1 MKIKQSCCA
10 DARAHERKSS
20 ACMPDLSGHAEPA
33 WNLSQAVIFA
43 FLLLTLLPS
52 SPAEAQPVYDIQYG
66 NLDFPDARKIHKK
79 GNLGQTA
86 GSRTLYSNV
95 VTVEGQQIDCIL
107 TTASITNGYFQ
118 YPTGFCPGT
127 IPFDFREVQNCP
139 NRDTSVVSLYSNEDR
154 FFTPTFFF
162 ETGGGSCRFKFE
174 FILGNSYDDATDK
187 GQPVILKNV
196 MVNSYDIDGNVDCL
210 TPNPSLNQYN
220 DFSGFN
226 AAARATPG
234 TSIIPQYNTTTGMT
248 RFQSISNC
256 NKRDIMDPAT
266 RIRVEYNFLQEFEVV
281 VGMTG
286 RGRAF
291 FFLDFGQ
298 GPIWTP
304 QYLGAPVLDLN
315 TAAFGDG
322 YNNITTMCS
331 APEKLSKG
339 TSNILSVN
347 NSISEL
353 IIAVSASDIKDG
365 NAEIITPDI
374 NNSSAYVKLGSPFS
388 GTVNFTLNSVGY
400 KVDKTESGGIRK
412 MVFTRSNGS
421 TMTDLQAETLIDALL
436 YYNSV
441 NSIGQRRFTIWLREG
456 QVTSTFAFFEI
467 YGGCIVLGSGTS
479 VFTARQENSS
489 VLLRWETSIE
499 QKTDQF
505 SIERSTDGAGWETI
519 HRIVVKPGGNATLFH
534 VYHDRPSLG
543 GVYYYRLIETDLNGI
558 RRSSPQRVVRFE
570 RDRKGPLI
578 FPNPTENG
586 RFRLLLD
593 EKGMV
598 RIFDSR
604 MVYIWG
610 KELGAGI
617 HMIDFSGFSK
627 GIYHLQA
634 AGVTQR
640 FILR

>member
-10 DARAHERKSS
+10 PVRAHERKSS
-20 ACMPDLSGHAEPA
+20 AYMLDHSRHADTA
-33 WNLSQAVIFA
+33 WNPFRALIFL
-43 FLLLTLLPS
+43 FPLLTCLNAS
-52 SPAEAQPVYDIQYG
+52 QTTAQPVYDIQYG
-66 NLDFPDARKIHKK
+66 NLDFPDARKVHKK
-79 GNLGQTA
+79 GTFGQTA
-86 GSRTLYSNV
+86 GSRTLYTNV
-95 VTVEGQQIDCIL
+95 VTVEGQQIDCII
-107 TTASITNGYFQ
+107 TTVSITNGYFQ
-118 YPTGFCPGT
+118 YPTGFCTGT

-174 FILGNSYDDATDK
+174 FILGNSYNDATDK
-187 GQPVILKNV
+187 GQSVILKNV
-196 MVNSYDIDGNVDCL
+196 MVNSYDIDGNVDCAN
-210 TPNPSLNQYN
+210 PNPSLNQYN

-234 TSIIPQYNTTTGMT
+234 TNIIPQYNTASGMT

-256 NKRDIMDPAT
+256 NKRDITDPAT
-266 RIRVEYNFLQEFEVV
+266 RIRVEYNYLQGFEVV

-365 NAEIITPDI
+365 NAEIITADI
-374 NNSSAYVKLGSPFS
+374 NNSSSHVKLGSPFS
-388 GTVNFTLNSVGY
+388 GTVNFTLNSIGY

-436 YYNSV
+436 YYNAV
-441 NSIGQRRFTIWLREG
+441 NSIGQRKFTIWLREG
-456 QVTSTFAFFEI
+456 LVTSTFAFFEI
-467 YGGCIVLGSGTS
+467 YGGCIVLGSGTT
-479 VFTARQENSS
+479 VFTARQENNGI
-489 VLLRWETSIE
+489 LLRWQSSSEPEIY
-499 QKTDQF
+499 QYN
-505 SIERSTDGAGWETI
+505 IERSTDGAAWETI
-519 HRIVVKPGGNATLFH
+519 HHISVKPGGHSTLFH
-534 VYHDRPSLG
+534 TYQDRPLIG
-543 GVYYYRLIETDLNGI
+543 GLYHYRLIETDLNGI
-558 RRSSPQRVVRFE
+558 RRTSPQRVVRFE
-570 RDRKGPLI
+570 RDRKGPMI

-586 RFRLLLD
+586 RLNLLLD
-593 EKGMV
+593 QPGLV

-604 MVYIWG
+604 MAYVWG
-610 KELGAGI
+610 KQLGTGM
-617 HMIDFSGFSK
+617 HTIDLSGFSK
-627 GIYHLQA
+627 GIYFLQA
-634 AGVTQR
+634 AGVSQR